1 MEEKQW
7 YVVNTYSGHENKVKE
22 KLDMRIQSMNM
33 QDYIFRVI
41 VPEKTEI
48 EIKDGV
54 KKERVKKLLN
64 LIATNPFQT
73 PPSYEKLVGDLNGY
87 YSRRINRQH
96 RIVYRVLENE
106 KEIHII
112 RMWTHYE

>member
-1 MEEKQW
+1 MEEKKW

-54 KKERVKKLLN
+54 KVKNYGK
-64 LIATNPFQT
+64 
-73 PPSYEKLVGDLNGY
+73 
-87 YSRRINRQH
+87 
-96 RIVYRVLENE
+96 
-106 KEIHII
+106 
-112 RMWTHYE
+112 M